1 MEFPSLWPSAR
12 HRCALILPEMR
23 WRRAAGTLRASA
35 MFVLSTFT
43 PILAADNTDPE
54 PGPMIWA
61 CRVGYRASAT
71 AHRLP
76 RPVASIG

>member
-12 HRCALILPEMR
+12 HRCALLLPEMR
-23 WRRAAGTLRASA
+23 WRRAAGTLRAST
-35 MFVLSTFT
+35 MLVLSTFT

-54 PGPMIWA
+54 PGPMIWLA
-61 CRVGYRASAT
+61 ALVTS
-71 AHRLP
+71 HWLP